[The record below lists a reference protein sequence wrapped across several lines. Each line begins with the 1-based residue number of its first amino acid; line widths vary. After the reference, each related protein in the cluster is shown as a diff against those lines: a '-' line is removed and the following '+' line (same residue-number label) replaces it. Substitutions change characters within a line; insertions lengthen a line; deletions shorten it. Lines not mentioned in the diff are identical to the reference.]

1 MLLILD
7 LYSLK
12 AKNVHF
18 KTPSNSFSLEF
29 KTDMN
34 TIKIFANTL
43 LDNLDCKFVLA
54 LRQCYARSLG
64 TAVSSY

>member
-12 AKNVHF
+12 KKNVHF

-29 KTDMN
+29 QTDIN
-34 TIKIFANTL
+34 TIKMFANTL

-54 LRQCYARSLG
+54 
-64 TAVSSY
+64 